1 MSWHLLQLSYE
12 EFQKNNKSIADTI
25 IDKYYVYE
33 RIGCGAF
40 GSVYRGMD
48 DKTKKEVAIKVLDL
62 VAIDREESSAKVRE
76 IRRRLAKTESELMMR
91 VHSDHVM
98 KLFDVYENKWL
109 KIMMIEFCN
118 GGTLSQ

>member
-1 MSWHLLQLSYE
+1 
-12 EFQKNNKSIADTI
+12 
-25 IDKYYVYE
+25 
-33 RIGCGAF
+33 
-40 GSVYRGMD
+40 MD

-109 KIMMIEFCN
+109 KIMVIEFCN
-118 GGTLSQ
+118 GGTLS

>member
-33 RIGCGAF
+33 RIGSGAF

-98 KLFDVYENKWL
+98 KLFDVY
-109 KIMMIEFCN
+109 
-118 GGTLSQ
+118 

>member
-1 MSWHLLQLSYE
+1 
-12 EFQKNNKSIADTI
+12 
-25 IDKYYVYE
+25 
-33 RIGCGAF
+33 
-40 GSVYRGMD
+40 MD

-98 KLFDVYENKWL
+98 KLFDVY
-109 KIMMIEFCN
+109 
-118 GGTLSQ
+118 